1 MGTMIN
7 TVKLMLK
14 GGVIGIANIIPG
26 VSGGTMAV
34 VLGIYEKLIEAIGN
48 ILIDKKRRKEYFFFL
63 LKVFLGAGICI
74 VIFSWIMDYLLTNYE
89 QYTYLFF
96 IGLILGS
103 IPSIYQT
110 HPNMKLS
117 VPAVIT
123 FLAGITVIML
133 IFLFAPEQQESIPTA
148 GRVSLSSYQVIML
161 IISGFFSGGS
171 MIMPGVSGSFILV
184 ILGQYHIVIRAVKN
198 FDILPLMLLGIGI
211 ALGVWSFAK
220 IIDFLLKK
228 FPRETFYFILGLVVA
243 SVIPIYPGM
252 PEAISGLIIATVIL
266 VVAALISYKLG
277 DR

>member
-1 MGTMIN
+1 MDGMIN
-7 TVKLMLK
+7 TVKLILK

-48 ILIDKKRRKEYFFFL
+48 ILMDKKRRKEYFFFL
-63 LKVFLGAGICI
+63 LKVFSGAGITI
-74 VIFSWIMDYLLTNYE
+74 VIFSWVMDYLLTYYE

-103 IPSIYQT
+103 IPSIYKT
-110 HPNMKLS
+110 HPHMQLS
-117 VPAVIT
+117 IPAVMT
-123 FLAGITVIML
+123 FLAGITL
-133 IFLFAPEQQESIPTA
+133 ILMIFILAPVHQEPINA
-148 GRVSLSSYQVIML
+148 ARGVSLSSYQAIML

-198 FDILPLMLLGIGI
+198 FDIIPLILLGIGI
-211 ALGVWSFAK
+211 TLGVWSFAK

-228 FPRETFYFILGLVVA
+228 FPKETFYFILGLVIA
-243 SVIPIYPGM
+243 SVVPIYPGI
-252 PEAISGLIIATVIL
+252 PVEIFGQIVALIILIS
-266 VVAALISYKLG
+266 AALITYKLG